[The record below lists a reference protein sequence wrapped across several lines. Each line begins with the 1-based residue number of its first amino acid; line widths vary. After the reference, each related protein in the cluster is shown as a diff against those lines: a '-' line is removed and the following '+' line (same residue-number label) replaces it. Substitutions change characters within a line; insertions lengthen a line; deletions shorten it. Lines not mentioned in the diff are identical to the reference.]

1 MRISASLATDLDA
14 DSVLAQL
21 VAGVDGAEPGSVEF
35 LFGEKHA
42 GARDASQLFLS
53 DCVVMCMRV

>member
-42 GARDASQLFLS
+42 GAHDASQLF
-53 DCVVMCMRV
+53 